1 MQETAQ
7 QQVTQVLNQVVD
19 GHPSAAG
26 QLLPMVYDELRRLAR
41 SQLRRQPTGHTL
53 QATALVHEAYLRLVG
68 PTASRW
74 ESRAHFFAVSATA
87 MRQVLS
93 NHARRKKAAK
103 RGSTWN
109 RVCLSEIIDPA
120 GEPDVDL
127 MALDHALEKLATLD
141 ERQSRLVELRFF
153 GGMTT
158 KEIALVLGVSTS
170 TIEKEWAMA
179 RAWLSA
185 ELRRSNT
192 A

>member
-19 GHPSAAG
+19 GHPSAAR

-41 SQLRRQPTGHTL
+41 SQLRRQPSGHTL

-93 NHARRKKAAK
+93 NHARHKKAAK

-109 RVCLSEIIDPA
+109 RVGLSEVIDPA
-120 GEPDVDL
+120 GELDVDL
-127 MALDHALEKLATLD
+127 MALDHAPEKLATLD

-170 TIEKEWAMA
+170 TIEKEWARA

>member
-1 MQETAQ
+1 
-7 QQVTQVLNQVVD
+7 
-19 GHPSAAG
+19 
-26 QLLPMVYDELRRLAR
+26 MVYDELRRLAR

-109 RVCLSEIIDPA
+109 RVGLSEIIDPA

-158 KEIALVLGVSTS
+158 KLAF
-170 TIEKEWAMA
+170 
-179 RAWLSA
+179 A
-185 ELRRSNT
+185 ESPSSLCSS
-192 A
+192 